1 MQGSR
6 WDVEHI
12 ACRHRDARQKR
23 FDLSTT
29 CQRCADLLVAHR
41 RISAEQEVRPRRRVE
56 DHPRLVFSDRVR
68 AVQLGGERIVWV
80 HLHRESLL
88 DIEQLDERT
97 LIGDLAEP
105 CFADRLS

>member
-1 MQGSR
+1 MTE
-6 WDVEHI
+6 VVTPAI
-12 ACRHRDARQKR
+12 PARRREIVSSQ
-23 FDLSTT
+23 D
-29 CQRCADLLVAHR
+29 AHR
-41 RISAEQEVRPRRRVE
+41 RISAEQKVRTRNGVE

-88 DIEQLDERT
+88 DIEQLDERA

-105 CFADRLS
+105 CFADWLSR